1 MGIFFLKNRILLLF
15 LVLIFTLGGIFSYF
29 QLNRREDPEFK
40 IRTATVITEAFNRSA
55 EDVDNQITRQIE
67 NSIFQMDEI
76 EDVKSESYFDK
87 SIIYVDLFEKF
98 NNIQPIWDKL
108 RRKITLSKQNMP
120 NEINPIV
127 NDEFDT
133 VYGALISVSNNSVN
147 YETLFDKT
155 VELKNEYLK
164 LSQRGKVEIFGQNKE
179 VVYLKFMDSY
189 FSNLH
194 INLDEFQKQF
204 SSFNL
209 NDTFDK
215 ISYFDNNFL
224 YGVNSYFKDY
234 PDIAKFQINLN
245 GKSIPLNSMFE
256 VEKTIKKPFETLI
269 RSNSNNCLLIGI
281 SLKKDGNILKWGKQ
295 IKELTTQLQEKNP
308 NYKIDIL
315 ILQSD
320 YAKKLTDKFVQN
332 LIESVIL
339 VASIVF
345 LFLGLKAGLIVGFIV
360 FCTIF

>member
-155 VELKNEYLK
+155 VELKNEYFL
-164 LSQRGKVEIFGQNKE
+164 
-179 VVYLKFMDSY
+179 VVLTPS
-189 FSNLH
+189 
-194 INLDEFQKQF
+194 
-204 SSFNL
+204 
-209 NDTFDK
+209 
-215 ISYFDNNFL
+215 
-224 YGVNSYFKDY
+224 
-234 PDIAKFQINLN
+234 
-245 GKSIPLNSMFE
+245 
-256 VEKTIKKPFETLI
+256 
-269 RSNSNNCLLIGI
+269 GI
-281 SLKKDGNILKWGKQ
+281 
-295 IKELTTQLQEKNP
+295 
-308 NYKIDIL
+308 
-315 ILQSD
+315 
-320 YAKKLTDKFVQN
+320 
-332 LIESVIL
+332 
-339 VASIVF
+339 
-345 LFLGLKAGLIVGFIV
+345 
-360 FCTIF
+360 